1 MKKENHSPCSAFRP
15 GAGLC
20 KFGFPQTGKGSSICR
35 GEPCMTCG
43 KWDDEAPMCQRD
55 DNLPKHLFDEN
66 GLAKHTEY
74 RLSQLRAASQAAE
87 ERKS

>member
-1 MKKENHSPCSAFRP
+1 MNKEKHQPCSAFRL
-15 GAGLC
+15 GEGLC

-35 GEPCMTCG
+35 GEPCRTCG
-43 KWDDEAPMCQRD
+43 KWTDEAPMCQRD

-66 GLAKHTEY
+66 GLAKHAEY
-74 RLSQLRAASQAAE
+74 LIAEGRAASQAAE

>member
-1 MKKENHSPCSAFRP
+1 MNKEKRQPCSAFRL
-15 GAGLC
+15 GEGLC

-43 KWDDEAPMCQRD
+43 KWTDDAPMCQRD
-55 DNLPKHLFDEN
+55 DNLPPHLFDEN

-74 RLSQLRAASQAAE
+74 RRAELVAASQAAQ
-87 ERKS
+87 ER